1 MDKKISLKTPFAE
14 VFLSSDWSSSQPKYR
29 DEIRI
34 ELYKKTRNAE
44 HLDLTKI
51 PKSDNFFV
59 SISHCKSLGGY
70 ALNLKEPIGFDV
82 EQKNRLSTE
91 TIERISSDEERALF
105 NAEFQ
110 NYLWPI
116 KEATFK
122 RFEGGLDVITDVK
135 LSEARKVSNNTFEGL
150 IDVKGHTLQFL
161 SGPVGQDCVFA
172 LVKSR

>member
-14 VFLSSDWSSSQPKYR
+14 VFLSSDWSSLKPKYR

-34 ELYKKTRNAE
+34 ELYKKTKNAE

-82 EQKNRLSTE
+82 EQKERLSAE
-91 TIERISSDEERALF
+91 TIERISSEKERALF
-105 NAEFQ
+105 GSEFV
-110 NYLWPI
+110 NCLWPI
-116 KEATFK
+116 KEAAFK
-122 RFEGGLDVITDVK
+122 RFEGGLDVITDVAVVEVK
-135 LSEARKVSNNTFEGL
+135 EVSNKTFEGL
-150 IDVKGHTLQFL
+150 LDVKGQTLQFL

-172 LVKSR
+172 LVRSR

>member
-14 VFLSSDWSSSQPKYR
+14 VFLSSDWSSSQAKYR
-29 DEIRI
+29 EEIRI

-44 HLDLTKI
+44 HLDLTKL

-82 EQKNRLSTE
+82 EQKERLKLSS
-91 TIERISSDEERALF
+91 IERISSDVERALF
-105 NAEFQ
+105 ESEFV
-110 NYLWPI
+110 NYIWPI
-116 KEATFK
+116 KEAAFK
-122 RFEGGLDVITDVK
+122 RFEGGIDVITDVTVK
-135 LSEARKVSNNTFEGL
+135 EAKEVSTKTFEGL
-150 IDVKGHTLQFL
+150 LDVKGQTLQFL
-161 SGPVGQDCVFA
+161 SGPVGLDCIFA